1 MSQSPLILSFIYK
14 RRNSSSVTD
23 KRLSKPQGSNRV
35 PHPQRGSRFH
45 CRFAQQLEP
54 ERAESSR
61 TSYSYHAWS
70 WTGTGSKIQ
79 ARVRERHVSVDVYL
93 RELIDEKGTK
103 SERGIGLSS
112 QERVRLLREEA

>member
-54 ERAESSR
+54 TADAGLLIGAEMYGR
-61 TSYSYHAWS
+61 TPN
-70 WTGTGSKIQ
+70 TPD
-79 ARVRERHVSVDVYL
+79 E
-93 RELIDEKGTK
+93 ELDEI
-103 SERGIGLSS
+103 SAALFNRFMQQRPFPFGI
-112 QERVRLLREEA
+112 LLL